1 MPYRNLDDLPESIRN
16 VLPEY
21 AQEIYLQAYK
31 KAWEQ
36 YEKQGLRRGEAT
48 REATADK
55 VAWAAVRQEYGKDMK
70 TSNKRKSQLRN
81 LTLKTS
87 NQ

>member
-1 MPYRNLDDLPESIRN
+1 MPYKKLDDLPGSIRN

-31 KAWEQ
+31 KAWDQ
-36 YEKQGLRRGEAT
+36 YEKQGLRRGEST

-55 VAWAAVRQEYGKDMK
+55 VAWAAVRQEYRRDVKNSNRRNSQLKTLIPK
-70 TSNKRKSQLRN
+70 TSNR
-81 LTLKTS
+81 
-87 NQ
+87 